1 MLRYAVGQPMGGYTS
16 WAAFTLTHHL
26 VVAWASYCVYGKE
39 HKFNNYIILGD
50 DIVIKDDKVAKSYTR
65 IMHKLG
71 VSISPHKTHVSKD
84 TYEFAKRWIRYTDGK
99 FFELSP
105 LPLKGLA
112 LNIKNPF
119 IVFTIFFDYFIIKGN
134 LYLVRG
140 SLRNLIGKLYQ
151 GITFKEKGQ
160 KDLNFR
166 IPYLL
171 SRLKLLDFGMRYSL
185 GLNTYDSTRKILCE
199 HSIKSD

>member
-1 MLRYAVGQPMGGYTS
+1 
-16 WAAFTLTHHL
+16 
-26 VVAWASYCVYGKE
+26 
-39 HKFNNYIILGD
+39 
-50 DIVIKDDKVAKSYTR
+50 VAKRYLKVIT
-65 IMHKLG
+65 KLG
-71 VSISPHKTHVSKD
+71 VNLSLTKTHVSKD

-99 FFELSP
+99 FLELSP

-134 LYLVRG
+134 LCLVRG

-185 GLNTYDSTRKILCE
+185 GLNTYDSTRRILCE
-199 HSIKSD
+199 YSIKSD